1 MHWPGASYGCWVRI
15 YPPPHPRLTDVGTGA
30 LERLVTQLE
39 KSPLGLKSSFTSV
52 ILGVACSS
60 EEVCFFRFGSAV
72 HFLCDLRDVSDFPL
86 KKKNLLVR
94 K

>member
-1 MHWPGASYGCWVRI
+1 MRI
-15 YPPPHPRLTDVGTGA
+15 YPPLPPPLTDAGIGA

-39 KSPLGLKSSFTSV
+39 KSRLGLKSSFTSV
-52 ILGVACSS
+52 ILEVACSS

-72 HFLCDLRDVSDFPL
+72 HFLCDLREVSDFPL
-86 KKKNLLVR
+86 KKNLLVR